1 MSAKVYTVSDLFYT
15 SWAELQH
22 RPKAHAEVVV
32 LQAESE
38 KMKADA
44 DAEYGF
50 RLIALL
56 KRLVKNQKLVDK
68 ITVEQAVDIY
78 NSLTFLTEPWYF
90 FPRLGGWT
98 PAEHLATSTF
108 DHFIFADNEF
118 TKLLASPQP
127 SAEGAGEV
135 QGLARLAATLYM
147 PKFDKEQVAIDAL
160 RVAKLPLYKLQLVFF
175 TYGHVREFV
184 IKRCKHLL
192 PSSPSPQPS
201 PGGEGEERSKV
212 VATGP
217 MWHNIK
223 HQAARTLVFGDFVT
237 LGRSNMY
244 DVLDHLE
251 LIAKEKNN
259 AKP

>member
-1 MSAKVYTVSDLFYT
+1 
-15 SWAELQH
+15 
-22 RPKAHAEVVV
+22 
-32 LQAESE
+32 
-38 KMKADA
+38 
-44 DAEYGF
+44 
-50 RLIALL
+50 
-56 KRLVKNQKLVDK
+56 
-68 ITVEQAVDIY
+68 
-78 NSLTFLTEPWYF
+78 
-90 FPRLGGWT
+90 
-98 PAEHLATSTF
+98 
-108 DHFIFADNEF
+108 
-118 TKLLASPQP
+118 
-127 SAEGAGEV
+127 V

-147 PKFDKEQVAIDAL
+147 PRFDKEQVAVDAL
-160 RVAKLPLYKLQLVFF
+160 RFAKLPLYKLQLVFF

-192 PSSPSPQPS
+192 PSSPA
-201 PGGEGEERSKV
+201 GEGEEQSKV
-212 VATGP
+212 VPTGP